1 MLASLFLAVHLVLP
15 QLSGLRRT
23 TERLAHGSWWLP
35 AAMIA
40 LEAASF
46 LAYAELTLNLLR
58 GQGQDPP
65 RGLVQRSTVVGA
77 SLGKTLPGGTTTA
90 LAVLVATLRR
100 AGVDGAAATVAL
112 GSAGAISSATL
123 AMLVPIAAITSM
135 AGGHVGGVTLG
146 ALVTAA
152 VIVSIVA
159 ALPLAARSPEGLGGA
174 IESLVRR
181 AVPRRLQHRLV
192 PQRVGDAVRAAL
204 RNVQQLTSQPRLLV
218 VTASWAAANWLLD
231 AAVLATV
238 AITLGAGTPLTSLLL
253 VYVLGQLA
261 AAVPLT
267 PGGVGVVEATM
278 TAAFVAAGAPAAA
291 ATVTVLGWRLV
302 SHWLPIVVG
311 VALLPT
317 VRAREGS
324 A

>member
-1 MLASLFLAVHLVLP
+1 MIASLFLAVHLVLP
-15 QLSGLRRT
+15 QIAGLRRT
-23 TERLAHGSWWLP
+23 TETLARGSWWLP
-35 AAMIA
+35 AVMIA
-40 LEAASF
+40 LEAGSF
-46 LAYAELTLNLLR
+46 AAYAELTLALLR
-58 GQGQDPP
+58 AQGQRPP
-65 RGLVQRSTVVGA
+65 RGLVQRATVVGA

-100 AGVDGAAATVAL
+100 AGVDGAAATIAL

-123 AMLVPIAAITSM
+123 ALLVPFAAIASM
-135 AGGHVGGVTLG
+135 AGGRAGGVTLG
-146 ALVTAA
+146 ALATAA
-152 VIVSIVA
+152 VIVAAVG
-159 ALPLAARSPEGLGGA
+159 ALPLAARSPDGLAGA
-174 IESLVRR
+174 LESILRR
-181 AVPRRLQHRLV
+181 VLPRRLEKRAL
-192 PQRVGDAVRAAL
+192 PQRIANAVRSGL
-204 RNVQQLTSQPRLLV
+204 HNVQRLTSQPRVLV

-231 AAVLATV
+231 AAVLGTV
-238 AITLGAGTPLTSLLL
+238 AVTLGAGTPLTALLL

-291 ATVTVLGWRLV
+291 ATATVLGWRLV

-317 VRAREGS
+317 VRAGES
-324 A
+324 ND